1 MKKILQQLMPC
12 TRKSNRWWL
21 LAALAAGID
30 PALAAINCSH
40 LDGIWQGTLTD
51 FSAVKL
57 TIAPKTAQSKLG
69 FIQFVDS
76 RSQNRSYDVNEAAC
90 QVLSDKS
97 VSVTFY
103 RNRGGAEVNLKVYL
117 AGNSDGKLLQV
128 PLFSVRENRK
138 YEKVSGTL
146 SKG

>member
-1 MKKILQQLMPC
+1 MKKILQRLMPC
-12 TRKSNRWWL
+12 IQTSNRWL
-21 LAALAAGID
+21 LLTALAAGIN
-30 PALAAINCSH
+30 PALAAMNCSH
-40 LDGIWQGTLTD
+40 LDGIWQGTLSPFT
-51 FSAVKL
+51 AVKL
-57 TIAPKTAQSKLG
+57 TIAPKSTQTKLA

-76 RSQNRSYDVNEAAC
+76 RLQNRGYDVNEAAC

-97 VSVTFY
+97 VAVTFY
-103 RNRGGAEVNLKVYL
+103 RNRDGAEVNLKVYL
-117 AGNSDGKLLQV
+117 ASNSDGKFLQV

>member
-1 MKKILQQLMPC
+1 MKKILQRLMPC
-12 TRKSNRWWL
+12 TRTSNRWL
-21 LAALAAGID
+21 LPTALAAGIN

-40 LDGIWQGTLTD
+40 LDGIWQGTLSPFT
-51 FSAVKL
+51 AVKL
-57 TIAPKTAQSKLG
+57 TVVPKTTQTKQG
-69 FIQFVDS
+69 IIQFVDS
-76 RSQNRSYDVNEAAC
+76 RLQNRRYDVNEAAC

-103 RNRGGAEVNLKVYL
+103 RNRDGAEVNLKVYL

-128 PLFSVRENRK
+128 PLFSVREDRK

-146 SKG
+146 SKS